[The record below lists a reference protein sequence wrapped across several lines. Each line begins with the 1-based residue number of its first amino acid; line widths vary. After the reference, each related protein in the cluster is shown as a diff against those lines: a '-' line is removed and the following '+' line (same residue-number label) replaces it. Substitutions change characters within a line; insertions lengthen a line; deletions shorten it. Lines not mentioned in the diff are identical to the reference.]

1 MPGKGSG
8 RMICVSTSEVE
19 RSSWVVPTTVTDAV
33 HADGATPAGA
43 SVTDG
48 SVVLESRDGRT
59 FVRSATRTGTEPDR
73 EAPVAFLD
81 TVGVPSS
88 PEPVQVRLLE
98 RDGSRVLLRQLDPG
112 DPEPERVPVYDG
124 DELVVL
130 EALSHIGLHTSADP
144 EASDDFLF
152 GYRIVPVR
160 EEPGRVQARTLRLG
174 EPDTGQRV
182 HVRPG
187 DTVELVDVT
196 VELEYLDSLEPAT
209 ESGHVP
215 LTPALWTWLNVGEH
229 HDPTRTR
236 YVLAA
241 ARRLDAANQLLITVN
256 QQRQA
261 LDQAGLGGPQIRR
274 HLFHLVGDV
283 EMAVVALARA
293 VDMVRQA
300 SKLIGCP
307 VAVPAEVTSSWDALN
322 ALRNAYEH
330 IEDRALGQVQK
341 KPHPDALTIFD
352 QARLL
357 TDSVLVYGHHELNM
371 ITEIPGILAA
381 VRRFLKDATAN
392 G

>member
-1 MPGKGSG
+1 
-8 RMICVSTSEVE
+8 MICVSTSEVE

-81 TVGVPSS
+81 TVGVLSS

-160 EEPGRVQARTLRLG
+160 EEPGRVQARTLRG
-174 EPDTGQRV
+174 SASRTPASGST
-182 HVRPG
+182 
-187 DTVELVDVT
+187 
-196 VELEYLDSLEPAT
+196 SAPAT
-209 ESGHVP
+209 P
-215 LTPALWTWLNVGEH
+215 CWWTSRWSWSISTAWSQPRNRG
-229 HDPTRTR
+229 
-236 YVLAA
+236 
-241 ARRLDAANQLLITVN
+241 
-256 QQRQA
+256 
-261 LDQAGLGGPQIRR
+261 
-274 HLFHLVGDV
+274 
-283 EMAVVALARA
+283 
-293 VDMVRQA
+293 
-300 SKLIGCP
+300 
-307 VAVPAEVTSSWDALN
+307 TS
-322 ALRNAYEH
+322 R
-330 IEDRALGQVQK
+330 
-341 KPHPDALTIFD
+341 
-352 QARLL
+352 
-357 TDSVLVYGHHELNM
+357 
-371 ITEIPGILAA
+371 
-381 VRRFLKDATAN
+381 
-392 G
+392 